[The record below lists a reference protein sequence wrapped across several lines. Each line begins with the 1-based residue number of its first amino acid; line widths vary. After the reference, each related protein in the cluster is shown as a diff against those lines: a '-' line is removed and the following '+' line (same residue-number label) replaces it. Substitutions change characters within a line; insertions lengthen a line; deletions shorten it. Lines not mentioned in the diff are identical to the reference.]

1 MGSFRRRW
9 SASRDACRR
18 AATGTCSTSA
28 PVPLGTGVWA
38 KSTSEGRQRP
48 GAPGAGGRVGTAVR
62 VHRCVRGPF
71 RRRQLVARVVVV
83 GAGIVGLA
91 VAARLAD
98 GGHEVTVLEKEPAV
112 ARHQTGRNSGVI
124 HSGLYYAP
132 GSLKARMATAGAAS
146 MKEYA
151 QRRGVPVRTCG
162 KLVVASDD
170 SQVPGLH
177 RLAERAVAND
187 VDAQLLTP
195 AQAREHEPHIASV
208 AALWVTQTGVVDYPG
223 VCAALVEDVVERG
236 GQLLTDTQVVAAHE
250 RADGLHVQV
259 RTGQREHELT
269 ADLLVACAGLQAD
282 RVARACGI
290 EPAARI
296 VPFRGEYA
304 TVREPAASLVR
315 GLVYP
320 VPDPRFPFLGV
331 HLTRGVDGHVHAGP
345 NAVLALAREGYTWG
359 QVSPRDVL
367 DTFSLARPVAHGR
380 APPRVGRRRG
390 GPLGVPPAV
399 RAVGRTVPARAA
411 RRGP

>member
-1 MGSFRRRW
+1 M
-9 SASRDACRR
+9 
-18 AATGTCSTSA
+18 
-28 PVPLGTGVWA
+28 
-38 KSTSEGRQRP
+38 
-48 GAPGAGGRVGTAVR
+48 
-62 VHRCVRGPF
+62 
-71 RRRQLVARVVVV
+71 ARVVVV

-98 GGHEVTVLEKEPAV
+98 DGHEVTVLEKEPAV

-146 MKEYA
+146 MKAYA

-170 SQVPGLH
+170 TQLPGLH
-177 RLAERAVAND
+177 RLAERALAND
-187 VDAQLLTP
+187 VEAALLTP
-195 AQAREHEPHIASV
+195 EQAREHEPHIASV
-208 AALWVTQTGVVDYPG
+208 GALWVTQTGVVDYPG
-223 VCAALVEDVVERG
+223 VCAALAEDVVAHG
-236 GQLLTDTQVVAAHE
+236 GGLLTDTQVVSAAE
-250 RADGLHVQV
+250 RTDGLHVQV
-259 RTGQREHELT
+259 RTGGREHELT

-359 QVSPRDVL
+359 QISPRDVL
-367 DTFSLARPVAHGR
+367 DTFSWPGLWRMGVHHLGSGASEVARSASRQLFARSVARFLPELRTEDLVPAPAGVRAQALARDGKLVDDFLVQRSGRQVHVLNAPSPAATAALEIAAHVVDEL
-380 APPRVGRRRG
+380 PQP
-390 GPLGVPPAV
+390 
-399 RAVGRTVPARAA
+399 
-411 RRGP
+411 